1 MRNGKKGTATICR
14 NGPKG
19 ARGGIRAASKYV
31 DHCLGGTSLIAA
43 KGVAAGETT
52 PFAALRDVPPLLEL
66 EFAGPV
72 ASAAVETTPFAA
84 LQGRATP
91 SGIRV
96 RRPSGF
102 RCRGN
107 HALRCA
113 QGRATPSGIR
123 VRRPSGF
130 RCRGNHALRCAQGS
144 ATPSEIRVR
153 RPSGFRCRAS
163 RPRPP
168 RATAAAIGGGLVL

>member
-1 MRNGKKGTATICR
+1 MVPFDRRSVRNGKKGTATICR

-31 DHCLGGTSLIAA
+31 DHCLGGTSLVAA

-84 LQGRATP
+84 LRDVPPLLELEFAGPVASAAVETTP
-91 SGIRV
+91 
-96 RRPSGF
+96 F
-102 RCRGN
+102 A
-107 HALRCA
+107 ALRE
-113 QGRATPSGIR
+113 R
-123 VRRPSGF
+123 
-130 RCRGNHALRCAQGS
+130 

-168 RATAAAIGGGLVL
+168 ARRPPRSAAAWSYSRIP